1 MEKIIAIPYG
11 REASFFETAISL
23 WKDRYPLA
31 CGWRLVVF
39 TFGDRGQEE
48 DYIICDGEVK
58 IKPSVQLLDL
68 INSDKARFELSGKW
82 SRFELAHFIYRRIQ
96 FSRYLLEVFPR
107 QMVVYFVS
115 ATSVINIANLDSI
128 IETLLPSPFLAS
140 QFMTY
145 TTINGERRFP
155 SGSGFL
161 TCRRG
166 VEEFARQ
173 SNIEC
178 VYDDVWT
185 GRILNRF
192 REVRFPRFDLIH
204 PLPDLSDSI
213 HLYLDRIERAFQ
225 AGLWHARVKLDDNRL
240 HQEHLNFQ
248 YNLLKGAHIL
258 SANILSKSFQSGR
271 LLSYSN
277 SV

>member
-1 MEKIIAIPYG
+1 MDKIIAIAYG

-23 WKDRYPLA
+23 WKERYPLA
-31 CGWRLVVF
+31 FGWRLVVF

-48 DYIICDGEVK
+48 DYIISGDEVK

-68 INSDKARFELSGKW
+68 INSDKTRFELSGKW
-82 SRFELAHFIYRRIQ
+82 SKFELAHFIYRRIR
-96 FSRYLLEVFPR
+96 FARYLLDAYPR
-107 QMVVYFVS
+107 QMVVYFVT

-128 IETLLPSPFLAS
+128 IESLFPSPFLAS

-145 TTINGERRFP
+145 TTINGEHRFP

-173 SNIEC
+173 SNIESI
-178 VYDDVWT
+178 YDDVWT
-185 GRILNRF
+185 GRILKGF

-204 PLPDLSDSI
+204 PLPNLSDSI

-225 AGLWHARVKLDDNRL
+225 EGLWHARIKLDDNRL

-258 SANILSKSFQSGR
+258 SASILSKSFCSER
-271 LLSYSN
+271 LVS
-277 SV
+277 